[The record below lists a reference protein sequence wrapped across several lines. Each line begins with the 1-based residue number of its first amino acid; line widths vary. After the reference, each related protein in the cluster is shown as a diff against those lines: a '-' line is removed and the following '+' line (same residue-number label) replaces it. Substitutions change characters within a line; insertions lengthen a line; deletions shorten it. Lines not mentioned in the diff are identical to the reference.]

1 VIPIFRKQIENGGP
15 VTVTHPDVTRYF
27 MTIPEAVQLVIQ
39 AGAMAERSGMFIL
52 DMGEPIRI
60 TDLAENVIR
69 LSGYRPYED
78 IDIVITQ
85 LRPGEK
91 LHEEL
96 ILEIES
102 AKPTSHEK
110 IFMGTPLPPSDMLLA
125 LLHGDR
131 PLEEVVYGDVMKM
144 KDEQVKA
151 WLRSLAPTYTIAK
164 KKQEMRGVV
173 IKCDEE

>member
-1 VIPIFRKQIENGGP
+1 
-15 VTVTHPDVTRYF
+15 

-60 TDLAENVIR
+60 MDLAENVIR

-78 IDIVITQ
+78 IDIVVTK

-96 ILEIES
+96 ILEAEL

-110 IFMGTPLPPSDMLLA
+110 IFMGTPAPPSEA
-125 LLHGDR
+125 LLTLLYGDVS
-131 PLEEVVYGDVMKM
+131 LEEVVYKDVMKM
-144 KDEQVKA
+144 KDDSVKD
-151 WLRSLAPTYTIAK
+151 WLRSLAPTYAIMRRKTG
-164 KKQEMRGVV
+164 MRGVV
-173 IKCDEE
+173 IENDEGS